1 MQVSVC
7 SYRITGCNLLINFHS
22 SNQDISALKNI
33 PKEHLKWVKQMVK
46 RLSVIDGS
54 LMCRDEFMED
64 PGHYRIMVPNDIK
77 LQRHMLRVYHDLPL
91 GMH

>member
-1 MQVSVC
+1 M
-7 SYRITGCNLLINFHS
+7 
-22 SNQDISALKNI
+22 A
-33 PKEHLKWVKQMVK
+33 K